1 MISVRFE
8 PPRENGTPE
17 ERLRALEQWAVKI
30 CEMLNVMIEEQNEEA
45 SARLNIAA
53 DAQKEGDH
61 V

>member
-17 ERLRALEQWAVKI
+17 ERLRALEKWAVKI

-45 SARLNIAA
+45 SE
-53 DAQKEGDH
+53 K
-61 V
+61 